1 MTAKS
6 NHRLF
11 PTLAAVFAPGRRSS
25 SLIFAFICICTALVL
40 AAFVSRDHAF
50 FALSPDGGGGAQA
63 QPAAVIQPRLAGAGT
78 AQTGVRQDAEDRRY
92 RAIASFLAQRYRVS
106 QDVTLDLVG
115 IAHSAGRQLG
125 LDPLLIIAVIA
136 VESRF
141 NPIAESV
148 AGAKG
153 LMQVIPRYHGDKL
166 REFGG
171 ENSVFDP
178 RANILVGSRILKEY
192 LSRTGNLSIA
202 LQMYAGALN
211 DSEDV
216 YTERVMREKARLRQV
231 VTVPEARTAG
241 VLTAPGQPAAQRVEL

>member
-6 NHRLF
+6 NHRLIS
-11 PTLAAVFAPGRRSS
+11 TLAAVFGQGHRSK
-25 SLIFAFICICTALVL
+25 SLILAVFCAALVL
-40 AAFVSRDHAF
+40 AVFVVRDHSH
-50 FALSPDGGGGAQA
+50 FALSSDAGVISQP
-63 QPAAVIQPRLAGAGT
+63 QPAVVKQPRLTGA
-78 AQTGVRQDAEDRRY
+78 AQTGVRHDAEDRRY

-115 IAHSAGRQLG
+115 IAHSAGHQLG

-171 ENSVFDP
+171 EDSVFDP

-211 DSEDV
+211 DKDDV

-231 VTVPEARTAG
+231 ITVPEARTAG
-241 VLTAPGQPAAQRVEL
+241 VISAPGQPAAQRVEL